1 MKYNIFDITTLG
13 IDISAGI
20 PKDLEMQLIQADT
33 PGHVPL
39 EKYTVNGRDVMVVY
53 RCDISK
59 LDIDAAAVVF
69 QTDDDALW
77 QEWLSNNTIQPEA
90 GVI

>member
-1 MKYNIFDITTLG
+1 MKYNVFDIATLG
-13 IDISAGI
+13 IDISTGI
-20 PKDLEMQLIQADT
+20 PADFELQLIQAGT
-33 PGHVPL
+33 QGHVPL
-39 EKYTVNGRDVMVVY
+39 EKYVVDGCEVMVVY